1 MPETDW
7 TLDEMGSRIDGFL
20 GPLIDA
26 AGFDLGYEISE
37 GHRAGALIQP
47 DITVAFRGRD
57 TELLLAYKAELLL
70 ALEHLTLEALRI
82 PHDDR
87 YRLIFDAND
96 YRLLRIEE
104 LRASA
109 ELAAE
114 KVTRS
119 GMPYHFSPMT
129 SRERRILH
137 LALRDNDRVR
147 TESEGTAPHRHTVIY
162 PADAGDSSRQSR

>member
-26 AGFDLGYEISE
+26 AGFDLGYAISE
-37 GHRAGALIQP
+37 GRRAGAFIQP
-47 DITVAFRGRD
+47 DITVAFKGRD

-70 ALEHLTLEALRI
+70 ALEHLTLEALKI

-104 LRASA
+104 LRMSA
-109 ELAAE
+109 EVAAE
-114 KVTRS
+114 KVVRS
-119 GMPYHFSPMT
+119 GMPFHFSPMT

-137 LALRDNDRVR
+137 LALRDNHEVR
-147 TESEGTAPHRHTVIY
+147 TESEGTAPYRHTVIY
-162 PADAGDSSRQSR
+162 PAESTNSGRPAR

>member
-20 GPLIDA
+20 GPVIDA

-37 GHRAGALIQP
+37 GRGAGAFIQP
-47 DITVAFRGRD
+47 DITVAFTGRD

-70 ALEHLTLEALRI
+70 ALEHLTLEALKI

-104 LRASA
+104 LRMSA
-109 ELAAE
+109 EVAAE

-119 GMPYHFSPMT
+119 GMPFHFSPMT
-129 SRERRILH
+129 SRERRVLH
-137 LALRDNDRVR
+137 LALRDNHEVR

-162 PADAGDSSRQSR
+162 PADSASSGRPAR

>member
-37 GHRAGALIQP
+37 GRRAGAFIQP
-47 DITVAFRGRD
+47 DITVAFKGRD

-70 ALEHLTLEALRI
+70 ALEHLTLEALKI

-104 LRASA
+104 LRMSA
-109 ELAAE
+109 EVAAE
-114 KVTRS
+114 KVVRS
-119 GMPYHFSPMT
+119 GMPFHFSPMT

-137 LALRDNDRVR
+137 LALRDNHDVR
-147 TESEGTAPHRHTVIY
+147 TESEGVAPNRHTVIY
-162 PADAGDSSRQSR
+162 PAGASNSGRPAR

>member
-7 TLDEMGSRIDGFL
+7 TLDEIGSRIDGFL

-70 ALEHLTLEALRI
+70 AL
-82 PHDDR
+82 D
-87 YRLIFDAND
+87 N
-96 YRLLRIEE
+96 
-104 LRASA
+104 
-109 ELAAE
+109 
-114 KVTRS
+114 
-119 GMPYHFSPMT
+119 
-129 SRERRILH
+129 ILH

-162 PADAGDSSRQSR
+162 PADAGDSSRQTR